1 MYKTILITG
10 ANRGIG
16 LALTKLSL
24 EKNYNVEACYRNINN
39 SIELINLSQNN
50 KNLNVSEMDVTLSE
64 TINRVSSNLKK
75 SIDILVC
82 NAGMNNGKGDLFS
95 EEHNE
100 KSINDVMNA
109 YVAGPFLTIQK
120 LYKNLNKKDGAKV
133 VIISSLMGSQTHSS
147 SNAPIYR
154 ASKAAANNLMR
165 SISSQFLNEN
175 IVVCSYH
182 PGWVRTDMGGL
193 NADITPEDSAKGLLK
208 HFESLTM
215 KDTGRFYNYDGS
227 DLPL

>member
-1 MYKTILITG
+1 
-10 ANRGIG
+10 
-16 LALTKLSL
+16 
-24 EKNYNVEACYRNINN
+24 
-39 SIELINLSQNN
+39 
-50 KNLNVSEMDVTLSE
+50 
-64 TINRVSSNLKK
+64 
-75 SIDILVC
+75 
-82 NAGMNNGKGDLFS
+82 
-95 EEHNE
+95 
-100 KSINDVMNA
+100 
-109 YVAGPFLTIQK
+109 
-120 LYKNLNKKDGAKV
+120 
-133 VIISSLMGSQTHSS
+133 MGSQTHSS

-182 PGWVRTDMGGL
+182 PGWVRTDMGGV

-215 KDTGRFYNYDGS
+215 KNTGRFYNYDGS